1 MPARKEKPSDAKWVL
16 DQHHFARDLYH
27 EAIDFSE
34 EVEELFTAKWSVPRD
49 AADQTT
55 AGGRATQLKPARAR
69 AILEKFLTLLNVR
82 ATTKVQVI
90 PRSTGEQEQKAC
102 TKLENWLLGYQRQY
116 MMETKQN
123 PWRKF
128 VYWYLLR
135 GRGVIETRFDV
146 NQVGGEY
153 MPIRTIVTDPNM
165 VFSVW
170 GDNGVGWYTKEYKRY
185 VWDISSELSEL
196 SGSKKRKMPE
206 LPDDENEKVP
216 VVEYWDKEWHA
227 LLVDEQ
233 LVWVNRHDYG
243 FVPIC
248 EAHCMDTPLADMRWA
263 YNSVLGPIM
272 DSLKQQYAAAS
283 KLATGVDL
291 FYWPKVLVQSATGQA
306 VILDSG
312 MPGVETHIPPDA
324 KVTVIQPS
332 PNAQVLAQLM
342 GWLKA
347 DEQLGGIPEIAW
359 GAEPSSLQSGFAVS
373 QVLSQILDKIHDKKT
388 NLELAMG
395 WDFSHK
401 LQLVEKFGL
410 MDGVNLMVPA
420 GDAAKAYGASSRKS
434 MLIDIKPDDVDG
446 RNHVAVTI
454 TPELPQDRMV
464 KAQLAQA
471 YRAPGVD
478 GKPLVDDQTILEML
492 EFEHPD
498 LINQRIREQL
508 LPAQSKEIAKTS
520 VQAAEQEWMTENKEV
535 VKLAEKRTNPEN
547 MPSMSPEEIQQLV
560 DVMVKQRMAEMSG
573 QGSELPQMMAAAE
586 QGPPQEGMPQTGGG
600 PPGVPPEV
608 MPTQMNMSPEDVV
621 PDLPELE
628 QYQNRR
634 AAYGRP
640 PS

>member
-16 DQHHFARDLYH
+16 DQHHFARAQYH

-135 GRGVIETRFDV
+135 GRAVIETRFDV
-146 NQVGGEY
+146 NRVGSDA
-153 MPIRTIVTDPNM
+153 MPIRTIVTDPNL

-170 GDNGVGWYTKEYKRY
+170 GENGVGWYTKEYKRY

-196 SGSKKRKMPE
+196 SGSKKRRMPE

-332 PNAQVLAQLM
+332 PNAAVLAQLM

-388 NLELAMG
+388 NLELALG

-420 GDAAKAYGASSRKS
+420 GNEAKSYGASSRKS

-471 YRAPGVD
+471 YRTPGVD

-508 LPAQSKEIAKTS
+508 LPAQSKEIAQTS

-547 MPSMSPEEIQQLV
+547 MPKMSPEQIKQLV
-560 DVMVKQRMAEMSG
+560 DVMVKQRLQEMMG
-573 QGSELPQMMAAAE
+573 QGGQLPQMMAAAE
-586 QGPPQEGMPQTGGG
+586 QGPQPLPQNGGE

-608 MPTQMNMSPEDVV
+608 MPTQMSMSPEDVV
-621 PDLPELE
+621 PELPELE